1 MTIPIIHVHTASDK
15 STTGYARFMWE
26 TMRSLASHPEALKL
40 SIHSIGPT
48 AGARLENMPNTTS
61 IKVETGP
68 NNESGSMAHGVCVEH
83 ALSMMDD
90 GDIHIIADSDTVVL
104 AKGWDDLIRIQLLD
118 NRVGMLGTAVEDIG
132 GFSSGASHVQ
142 MAKNLPS
149 MTWSAFSPLKSWRA
163 LKAMPCKDSN
173 IMVNTEELSKIYN
186 LLIGYQVFRDVGWQI
201 PQYLHDHGISYLAWK
216 QLKPSGTAEILRGLS
231 DYHEEYHVDGVPFLV
246 HQRGSLRHAYRSDR
260 ISTGFYDA
268 VDRHLVIEAKKT
280 DPRWSW
286 VPNDGNA
293 DSRATLEKDK
303 EEHAIRNPAP
313 ALVPAVQSTGVPEL
327 VHSIEVD
334 APTGSSEGWL
344 KVSLDGTVTRPRQ
357 IMPVPKTVPVDFS
370 PDGSIKHLRLE
381 GTVTDVYLSLP
392 PCATRPHMLTIRN
405 LTNGF
410 VKVLGAKYPLEVPS
424 QACWHVLVDI
434 DGVVRVQ

>member
-186 LLIGYQVFRDVGWQI
+186 LPIGYQVFRDVGWQI

-293 DSRATLEKDK
+293 DSRATLERFQLDRP
-303 EEHAIRNPAP
+303 ELRQPEAVEVLPPPAP
-313 ALVPAVQSTGVPEL
+313 V
-327 VHSIEVD
+327 
-334 APTGSSEGWL
+334 PTGTLEGWL
-344 KVSLDGTVTRPRQ
+344 KVSLDGSTVRPRQ
-357 IMPVPKTVPVDFS
+357 AGQVSKTIPVDFA
-370 PDGSIKHLRLE
+370 PDASVRHIRLE
-381 GTVTDVYLSLP
+381 GTVTDVCLQLP
-392 PCATRPHMLTIRN
+392 STQARPHMLTVRN
-405 LTNGF
+405 LTQGPVRILN
-410 VKVLGAKYPLEVPS
+410 AKDCQIEVPINK
-424 QACWHVLVDI
+424 CWQLLVDI
-434 DGVVRVQ
+434 DGVIRVE